1 VQRLGE
7 VDNFEKEL
15 EFALRL
21 SAAEANHNLKL
32 TPSRKHP
39 PQSDGVVTDATA
51 SVGQAQHDLSLE
63 LKAHAV
69 HASSSSSGEFPT
81 EVPALEHS
89 EGPTH
94 AAEKVRSVT
103 PAAKGKNADTPA
115 AMTSDDVSARK
126 TKKKRRVIQSDDEDD
141 FKKSPSKHALAP
153 TDPLQVEADSIPDSE
168 DESAKR
174 IECVVGEFF
183 FLSFWMPYIIIQNTA
198 VFCCV
203 PYYDVWHRRPQC
215 SQSKSN

>member
-21 SAAEANHNLKL
+21 SAAEANHNLKR

-39 PQSDGVVTDATA
+39 PQSDGVVTDAGAT
-51 SVGQAQHDLSLE
+51 VGQAQHDLSLE
-63 LKAHAV
+63 VKAQAA
-69 HASSSSSGEFPT
+69 HASSSSLGEFPA
-81 EVPALEHS
+81 EVAALEHS
-89 EGPTH
+89 EGPTN
-94 AAEKVRSVT
+94 AAEKVHSVT
-103 PAAKGKNADTPA
+103 PAAKGKTAETPA

-126 TKKKRRVIQSDDEDD
+126 TKKKRRVIQSEDEDD
-141 FKKSPSKHALAP
+141 IKKSPSKHALAP
-153 TDPLQVEADSIPDSE
+153 TDPLQAEADSIPDSE

-183 FLSFWMPYIIIQNTA
+183 
-198 VFCCV
+198 CC
-203 PYYDVWHRRPQC
+203 HFGC
-215 SQSKSN
+215 HTS

>member
-39 PQSDGVVTDATA
+39 PQSDGVVTDTGA

-63 LKAHAV
+63 LKAHAA
-69 HASSSSSGEFPT
+69 HASSSSLGEFPA
-81 EVPALEHS
+81 EVPALQHS

-94 AAEKVRSVT
+94 AAEKMRSVT
-103 PAAKGKNADTPA
+103 PASKGKTAEAPA

-126 TKKKRRVIQSDDEDD
+126 TKKKRRVIQSSDDDD
-141 FKKSPSKHALAP
+141 FKQSPSKHALVP
-153 TDPLQVEADSIPDSE
+153 TDSLQVEADSIPDSE

-174 IECVVGEFF
+174 IECVLGELFF
-183 FLSFWMPYIIIQNTA
+183 CHFGCHTS
-198 VFCCV
+198 
-203 PYYDVWHRRPQC
+203 
-215 SQSKSN
+215 

>member
-1 VQRLGE
+1 MQRLGE

-39 PQSDGVVTDATA
+39 PQSDGVVTDAGA
-51 SVGQAQHDLSLE
+51 SVGLAQHAFSHE
-63 LKAHAV
+63 LKA
-69 HASSSSSGEFPT
+69 HASSSSSCEFSA
-81 EVPALEHS
+81 EVAALELS

-103 PAAKGKNADTPA
+103 PAANGKTAETPA

-141 FKKSPSKHALAP
+141 IKQSTSKHALAP

-183 FLSFWMPYIIIQNTA
+183 FCHFGCIHHSTE
-198 VFCCV
+198 
-203 PYYDVWHRRPQC
+203 HSGRRPRC
-215 SQSKSN
+215 